1 MATVY
6 SKVVSNTNN
15 DLTNERVAAGTVDI
29 GSLGSRAADDVI
41 YTGCKV
47 PEGAIVTEVT
57 WFVRTVCTGGSSS
70 SGTWLL
76 GFDGDSGINNVNEAR
91 AMTIVGLAGFHWAE
105 DMSELTPE
113 GAEAATDTKE
123 EEAVLR
129 RVGTYHSTQAGGD
142 ELVLTLA
149 GQTWTAGYVTFFAK
163 YYSTG
168 DQA

>member
-57 WFVRTVCTGGSSS
+57 WFVRPYVQED
-70 SGTWLL
+70 LL
-76 GFDGDSGINNVNEAR
+76 LLVHGYQDLTE
-91 AMTIVGLAGFHWAE
+91 IV
-105 DMSELTPE
+105 
-113 GAEAATDTKE
+113 
-123 EEAVLR
+123 V
-129 RVGTYHSTQAGGD
+129 
-142 ELVLTLA
+142 
-149 GQTWTAGYVTFFAK
+149 
-163 YYSTG
+163 
-168 DQA
+168 